1 MTSNQHRGSSPVL
14 IAATVLF
21 AGCSQAPWTEA
32 NTCNLTKP
40 PENSVRRIASQTPG
54 EPTLLAFPDPKEVPA
69 DYNGC
74 LNTWIATPGED
85 VRVVEARF
93 VGGKVK
99 WTRMGHGEVYCE
111 YENDRV
117 IKEQVDAQLKK
128 QTEAASP
135 KGSLDSQFCPPGE
148 ALVPSK
154 WK

>member
-1 MTSNQHRGSSPVL
+1 MK
-14 IAATVLF
+14 AATLATGLVL
-21 AGCSQAPWTEA
+21 AGCGQLPWTEA

-40 PENSVRRIASQTPG
+40 PENAIRRIASQTPG

-69 DYNGC
+69 TYTGC
-74 LNTWIATPGED
+74 LNTWMEMPDEA

-93 VGGKVK
+93 VDGKIR
-99 WTRMGHGEVYCE
+99 WARMGKGEVYCE

-117 IKEQVDAQLKK
+117 IKQQVDPELKK
-128 QTEAASP
+128 LTEAAFP
-135 KGSLDSQFCPPGE
+135 KRSLDSEFCPPGE